1 MSKVV
6 YLGKINFNW
15 CDNCNVPV
23 LGKKCNICNSTPRPV
38 NVTPPGDFKF
48 MMEGDKELLNK
59 AFKNILKEDFSK
71 LFNDRIVLM
80 NRIPGQDRSE
90 EIIVNGYVIATVI
103 YDFEETRVALKPS
116 FYAMMKNYLKDI
128 FIQADP
134 QAIESIKKGNNLMA
148 PGVMKIGGD
157 VLIGHDVFVLDDK
170 NNAVALGISRISKNY
185 HPDKGMAVKIKFLV
199 NEIKIPNSNS
209 DIKKVIDANKNY
221 MESREE
227 QSIKMIKRYD
237 GKNVF
242 VSFSGGKDSLV
253 SLHLTIRSGIKFR
266 TIFLNTG
273 LEFKETVDYVK
284 NIEKK
289 FSLDL
294 DIIDAGN
301 AFYSN
306 LDHFGP
312 PGRDYRWCCK
322 VCKLGPTTRY
332 IKDHSNG
339 QIFMIIGQRSYESK
353 IRASKGEIW
362 ENSWVPN
369 QIGISPIQNWN
380 SLMIWIYIFE
390 HGLEYNPWYDQGL
403 WRTGCFLCPSQDL
416 GDLAI
421 VKENYDKYSDW
432 EKFLKN
438 YALKNNLPE
447 IWVIYG
453 LWRWN
458 ELPDNLKNRFNFNG
472 FKRTSLEVSKNLE
485 NDYYEVKGNK
495 NLDVVRLKNMMNIVP
510 KNFYKIENKLLIH
523 KNFIEQG
530 IQVIYESQECVGC
543 GICTGRCEVNALY
556 LNIGKVWVNE
566 EKCIHCTKCL
576 GPCPAYN
583 FR

>member
-284 NIEKK
+284 NIEEK

>member
-1 MSKVV
+1 
-6 YLGKINFNW
+6 
-15 CDNCNVPV
+15 
-23 LGKKCNICNSTPRPV
+23 
-38 NVTPPGDFKF
+38 
-48 MMEGDKELLNK
+48 
-59 AFKNILKEDFSK
+59 
-71 LFNDRIVLM
+71 
-80 NRIPGQDRSE
+80 
-90 EIIVNGYVIATVI
+90 
-103 YDFEETRVALKPS
+103 
-116 FYAMMKNYLKDI
+116 
-128 FIQADP
+128 
-134 QAIESIKKGNNLMA
+134 
-148 PGVMKIGGD
+148 
-157 VLIGHDVFVLDDK
+157 
-170 NNAVALGISRISKNY
+170 
-185 HPDKGMAVKIKFLV
+185 
-199 NEIKIPNSNS
+199 
-209 DIKKVIDANKNY
+209 
-221 MESREE
+221 
-227 QSIKMIKRYD
+227 
-237 GKNVF
+237 
-242 VSFSGGKDSLV
+242 
-253 SLHLTIRSGIKFR
+253 
-266 TIFLNTG
+266 
-273 LEFKETVDYVK
+273 
-284 NIEKK
+284 
-289 FSLDL
+289 
-294 DIIDAGN
+294 
-301 AFYSN
+301 
-306 LDHFGP
+306 
-312 PGRDYRWCCK
+312 
-322 VCKLGPTTRY
+322 
-332 IKDHSNG
+332 
-339 QIFMIIGQRSYESK
+339 MIIGQRSYESK

-438 YALKNNLPE
+438 YALQNNLPE

-495 NLDVVRLKNMMNIVP
+495 NLDVVRLKNMMNILP